1 MFELSIVN
9 WLSQLFCLLVSCA
22 FDVASC
28 SSCSAWLIQV
38 IRHTGFPAVI
48 LDILSWPGMIVRFLA
63 CIWLVLAYHCSVLV
77 MWCLQLCH
85 LNALEQ
91 LTILMWK
98 TEKQF
103 HPVKASTF
111 AHLILASSD
120 LFCWG
125 WRVHGAGT
133 EPWERLVWS
142 SRSCRWQASRWSCTP
157 PACRWPLRWIAA
169 MSSPFCKG
177 RQMCVLAR
185 ISRMPHRCWVQG
197 LNMFAFMFSKLTTC
211 LLALPWSTFVPSEYW
226 IASIDSI
233 EVIFHVASAAKF
245 VLAMAQ
251 CCSGLCEPFRKTCMM
266 TSPGSLGPMRTS
278 TMPWRGLETC
288 GEKSTLIAGLAFGK
302 SRWLQP
308 PPGGLPDSHSVR
320 PPDQGKTSSQAN
332 PPSPKG
338 GINHRPKGR
347 ASLSLKCE
355 EGAIPHSLSL
365 KCEEGAVLHSL
376 SLKCEEGAIPHRT
389 WASPKGGRASPCQGG
404 KDRYAARACGWAP
417 NHEPSTEEGQVLLVL
432 QLIQLIKHCHGH
444 SKWHGCM
451 VSVE

>member
-48 LDILSWPGMIVRFLA
+48 LDILSRPGMIVRFLV

-77 MWCLQLCH
+77 MWCLHLCH

-185 ISRMPHRCWVQG
+185 IPRMPHRCGVQG
-197 LNMFAFMFSKLTTC
+197 LNLFAFMFSKLITC

-302 SRWLQP
+302 SRWLHP
-308 PPGGLPDSHSVR
+308 PRGGLPL
-320 PPDQGKTSSQAN
+320 GT
-332 PPSPKG
+332 
-338 GINHRPKGR
+338 
-347 ASLSLKCE
+347 L
-355 EGAIPHSLSL
+355 
-365 KCEEGAVLHSL
+365 
-376 SLKCEEGAIPHRT
+376 
-389 WASPKGGRASPCQGG
+389 
-404 KDRYAARACGWAP
+404 AR
-417 NHEPSTEEGQVLLVL
+417 
-432 QLIQLIKHCHGH
+432 
-444 SKWHGCM
+444 
-451 VSVE
+451 